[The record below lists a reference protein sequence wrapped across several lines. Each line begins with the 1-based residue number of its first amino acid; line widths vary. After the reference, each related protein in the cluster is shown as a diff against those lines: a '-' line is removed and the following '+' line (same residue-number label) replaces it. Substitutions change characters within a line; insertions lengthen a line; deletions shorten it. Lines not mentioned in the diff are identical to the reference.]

1 MGAGQQ
7 PGEASAVREVIARAK
22 ATLAA
27 PSARIEFRIDTDVIR
42 AEQQEQRHPGP
53 VGRLVRLAAR
63 ATLERVAPGWDSA
76 RLRDAFEH
84 QLGAGFIEPAA
95 GRYQVDFGGY
105 AEMYMD
111 GSWFGGLSGQPL
123 QPRHQGH
130 LGRKQLY
137 DPLGMLAMLQQVTDA
152 QHAGSETVRGTPCR
166 KVAVWLSDAELTVWI
181 DNEHIR
187 RIQAEGR
194 ASDAH
199 LSVSKRQALELWDF
213 GAADDSLDWLHLP
226 SFRTPSPDPA
236 LLRRKPGSS
245 QGWPRRS
252 ALSARHLRS
261 SWIER
266 RPRIAAGTRSFA
278 AGCTA
283 TGSSGCAPQLLPG
296 RFHRFARQPE
306 RREGPDS
313 EVRPDPGSRPYA

>member
-1 MGAGQQ
+1 MTGTGEPYSVAARKMDAGQQ
-7 PGEASAVREVIARAK
+7 PGDASAVREVIARTK

-27 PSARIEFRIDTDVIR
+27 PSARIEFRIDTDVVR
-42 AEQQEQRHPGP
+42 AQGQEQRRPGP
-53 VGRLVRLAAR
+53 AGRLVRFAAR
-63 ATLERVAPGWDSA
+63 AALERVAPGWDGA

-95 GRYQVDFGGY
+95 GRYQIDFGGY

-111 GSWFGGLSGQPL
+111 GSRFGGMSGQPL

-130 LGRKQLY
+130 LGRDQLY
-137 DPLGMLAMLQQVTDA
+137 DPLGMLGILQQVTDA
-152 QHAGSETVRGTPCR
+152 QHVGRETVRGTPCR
-166 KVAVWLSDAELTVWI
+166 KVAVRAGDTEFAVWI

-226 SFRTPSPDPA
+226 SFRTPP
-236 LLRRKPGSS
+236 
-245 QGWPRRS
+245 
-252 ALSARHLRS
+252 
-261 SWIER
+261 
-266 RPRIAAGTRSFA
+266 
-278 AGCTA
+278 
-283 TGSSGCAPQLLPG
+283 
-296 RFHRFARQPE
+296 
-306 RREGPDS
+306 
-313 EVRPDPGSRPYA
+313 PDPGVTSAGTWV